1 MLPLLFD
8 PLLPLLSLTLALLA
22 IPIGVAIQRR
32 RGRLARDVTARQIC
46 RGVGLN
52 VAGLT
57 GLLLFGLILERASAA
72 TLMRTGHGAGLGD
85 PMSWLGAATSL
96 VAGSAWMVWQLGLLL
111 GPIGLTLAWLQR
123 ATPRSW
129 MLRPGMLRL
138 GVVLVGPLVAA
149 PLVHLLP
156 MQRAPTVL
164 LAALVLW
171 VCITAVLFVG
181 RARQPAPLQP
191 ASLQPVPFQP
201 AQHLKE
207 PSPRPVM
214 AMTVVRTPERAESTV
229 ISLLPAA
236 LARDINPQRPPLPP
250 ALAQATQRRARR
262 RVKPGVASRRR
273 A

>member
-8 PLLPLLSLTLALLA
+8 PLLPVLSLTLALLA
-22 IPIGVAIQRR
+22 IPIGVSIQRQ
-32 RGRLARDVTARQIC
+32 RGRLARDVTARQVCCGI
-46 RGVGLN
+46 GLN
-52 VAGLT
+52 LAGLIA
-57 GLLLFGLILERASAA
+57 LLVFGLVLERANAA

-96 VAGSAWMVWQLGLLL
+96 VAGAAWMVWQLGLLL

-129 MLRPGMLRL
+129 MLHPGMLRL
-138 GVVLVGPLVAA
+138 GAALVGPLVAA

-181 RARQPAPLQP
+181 RARRAVPL
-191 ASLQPVPFQP
+191 QP
-201 AQHLKE
+201 AQHLLKKE

-262 RVKPGVASRRR
+262 RA
-273 A
+273 

>member
-1 MLPLLFD
+1 MLPFLFD
-8 PLLPLLSLTLALLA
+8 PLLPMFSLTLALLA

-32 RGRLARDVTARQIC
+32 RGRLAREVTARQIC

-57 GLLLFGLILERASAA
+57 GLLLFGLILEQASAA

-96 VAGSAWMVWQLGLLL
+96 VAGAAWMVWQLGLVL

-129 MLRPGMLRL
+129 MLRL
-138 GVVLVGPLVAA
+138 GAVLMGPLVAA

-181 RARQPAPLQP
+181 RARQSAPLQPAPRQPAPLQP
-191 ASLQPVPFQP
+191 A
-201 AQHLKE
+201 QHLLKKE

-262 RVKPGVASRRR
+262 RVKPAVALRRR